1 MKESAVT
8 RVTGGLSGSG
18 RGGMEWWV
26 LMEVCV
32 ALLSP
37 RGQLYKTG
45 VLTCQRV
52 LLYESVSIRWV
63 GKGGLPSRSLSTC
76 RFGLEFEAA
85 GWVRRITWKVVS
97 PAGLLN

>member
-63 GKGGLPSRSLSTC
+63 GKREGTLAVLVY
-76 RFGLEFEAA
+76 LH
-85 GWVRRITWKVVS
+85 VRVGV
-97 PAGLLN
+97 